1 MYSCV
6 AAAKHGPDPAA
17 AVENGILNKAW
28 STVATMAPVKTFV
41 GTPPAE
47 YQPTDTNLFAAQFN
61 GINSMVCKFDLPLII
76 VPVNWDLV
84 ADCSLLDAYS
94 GAVMF
99 VAFLSEMRR
108 PMDFWKG
115 LLVAQTFITVVYIFF
130 GAFVRFNSS
139 LPQISQVRLMPFPG
153 VPLLR
158 PIQLQ

>member
-1 MYSCV
+1 MY
-6 AAAKHGPDPAA
+6 GPDPTA

-28 STVATMAPVKTFV
+28 GTVATMAPVKTFA

-61 GINSMVCKFDLPLII
+61 GINSMVY
-76 VPVNWDLV
+76 
-84 ADCSLLDAYS
+84 AYS

-115 LLVAQTFITVVYIFF
+115 LLVAQTFISVVYIFF
-130 GAFVRFNSS
+130 GAFVSATNAHTQTNDRKLNCHPD
-139 LPQISQVRLMPFPG
+139 L
-153 VPLLR
+153 PLLR
-158 PIQLQ
+158 PVWLQQRQPIRPS